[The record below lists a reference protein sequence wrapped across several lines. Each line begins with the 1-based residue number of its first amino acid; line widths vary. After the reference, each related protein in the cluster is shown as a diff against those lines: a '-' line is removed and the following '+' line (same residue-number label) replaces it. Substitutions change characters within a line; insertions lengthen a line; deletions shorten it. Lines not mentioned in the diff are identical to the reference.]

1 MISCDPCNPTSEEV
15 CYCLLLALTTPTLS
29 HPTSANPRFLIPPL
43 TEEMNLSDPENFPSP
58 LFRSQLCGARRV
70 GRISSVILRAPE
82 PSNGVWQR
90 CPSRLA
96 RTCCWRF
103 LVFPLPSQRSHFIS
117 GGHATKVQSIK
128 PSSCLKRVKS
138 SKCSPHSVPSLDLVF
153 NQCKWGLMSICRTIE
168 RCCQI
173 CYQFKWY
180 DQAVKLYSVLIW
192 S

>member
-103 LVFPLPSQRSHFIS
+103 LVFPCCPRREAILSVVVMPPKSNLS
-117 GGHATKVQSIK
+117 GPCRFWRELSLL
-128 PSSCLKRVKS
+128 SD
-138 SKCSPHSVPSLDLVF
+138 PHTLFL
-153 NQCKWGLMSICRTIE
+153 L
-168 RCCQI
+168 
-173 CYQFKWY
+173 
-180 DQAVKLYSVLIW
+180 LI
-192 S
+192 